1 MSDGMGDYTRLKK
14 YDDFEIDEI
23 GQFVHPSDGCEFE
36 ECLDGYDHNGE
47 FPDSNIEEFLVNTY
61 WSVFGHLKE
70 GGRECICDVKTKDE
84 AQFIENIFSLALVA
98 VDESEYETKKF
109 WGEE

>member
-1 MSDGMGDYTRLKK
+1 MRILKVMSDGMGGYTRLKK
-14 YDDFEIDEI
+14 YDDFEIERI
-23 GQFVHPSDGCEFE
+23 VG
-36 ECLDGYDHNGE
+36 
-47 FPDSNIEEFLVNTY
+47 Y

-84 AQFIENIFSLALVA
+84 AQFIENIFSLALLGL
-98 VDESEYETKKF
+98 KF